1 MHKCMSL
8 SILVIWQG
16 KYPEFPELD
25 DVSYISYVFLIL
37 GVNVTHV
44 EVAVDAKSV

>member
-8 SILVIWQG
+8 SIWQG

-25 DVSYISYVFLIL
+25 DVSYISYIFLIL

-44 EVAVDAKSV
+44 GVAVDGKTV

>member
-25 DVSYISYVFLIL
+25 VSYISYIFLIL